1 MVIHVE
7 KTQFSIPNSPMLF
20 SIITINRN
28 NSAGLRQTMESVV
41 AQQNCDM
48 EYVVVDGAS
57 TDGSV
62 EVIKQY
68 AALPRLKWVSEPDSG
83 IYNAMNKG
91 ISMSEGDYIVFV
103 NSGDT
108 LVSPSV
114 MQRLTQAL
122 AETGRPAIL
131 YGNII
136 KVWPDGRTL
145 KGKGRK
151 DPFTMFSFYRGT
163 LDHPGT
169 CIRRDLYDTYGM
181 MDETMKICS
190 DWAWFMKAIVFGEE
204 KPVYADIDTVYFD
217 MTGIS
222 ESSGKVRERLRNERR
237 SVLKKSLPPLVLADY
252 DRYADDIIM
261 INRLH
266 RHPWAFKLVRF
277 IERVLFKIER
287 LKK

>member
-1 MVIHVE
+1 MLK
-7 KTQFSIPNSPMLF
+7 KTQFSIPTMLF

-62 EVIKQY
+62 DVIKQHSS
-68 AALPRLKWVSEPDSG
+68 LPRLKWVSEPDSG

-91 ISMSEGDYIVFV
+91 ISMAEGDYIVFV

-114 MQRLTQAL
+114 MQRLSQAL

-136 KVWPDGRTL
+136 KVWPDGRMV
-145 KGKGRK
+145 KGKGRR

-169 CIRRDLYDTYGM
+169 CIRRSLYDTYGM

-190 DWAWFMKAIVFGEE
+190 DWAWFLKAIVFGEE

-252 DRYADDIIM
+252 DRYADDIVM

>member
-7 KTQFSIPNSPMLF
+7 KTQFSIPTMLF

-62 EVIKQY
+62 DVIKQHSS
-68 AALPRLKWVSEPDSG
+68 LPRLKWVSEPDSG

-91 ISMSEGDYIVFV
+91 ISMAEGDYIVFV

-114 MQRLTQAL
+114 MQRLSQAL

-136 KVWPDGRTL
+136 KVWPDGRKV
-145 KGKGRK
+145 KGKGRR

-252 DRYADDIIM
+252 ERYADDIVM